1 MTDIIALIES
11 HIEYAPWIIFG
22 LLLLAGF
29 NIPISEDGMLF
40 VAATFAARN
49 PEHLPYFLGAVYAGA
64 YGSDLI
70 CYGLGR
76 ILGSRLSHWRL
87 FSKLMDKN
95 KVDKVSDYYRNY
107 GLLTLVF
114 GRFVPFGVRNLLFL
128 TAGLGRMN
136 AVKFAAAD
144 FLACSAS
151 VIVYFSV
158 YYHYGQKIVLI
169 IQEVNVAIFILAM
182 LIGVYLYF
190 KKVKAS
196 KVKSTSK

>member
-1 MTDIIALIES
+1 MTDIIALIEN

-29 NIPISEDGMLF
+29 NVPISEDGMLF

-49 PEHLPYFLGAVYAGA
+49 SEHLPYFLGSVYAGA

-76 ILGSRLSHWRL
+76 ILGARLSHWRL
-87 FSKLMDKN
+87 FSKLMDKE
-95 KVDKVSDYYRNY
+95 KIDKVSEYYRNY

-136 AVKFAAAD
+136 AVKFATAD
-144 FLACSAS
+144 FLACSVS

-169 IQEVNVAIFILAM
+169 IQEVNIAIFILAM
-182 LIGVYLYF
+182 LIGAYLCF
-190 KKVKAS
+190 KKARANNS
-196 KVKSTSK
+196 